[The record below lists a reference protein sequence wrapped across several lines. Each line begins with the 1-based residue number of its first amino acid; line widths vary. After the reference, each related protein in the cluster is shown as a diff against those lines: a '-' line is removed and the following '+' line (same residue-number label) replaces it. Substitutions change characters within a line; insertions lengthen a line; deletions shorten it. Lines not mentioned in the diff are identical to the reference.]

1 MTNKHKNLLLLI
13 LIIAFGIFLRTIN
26 INRYLTWQDEAETI
40 INSIQVIEDGYPH
53 GYFKGKPMFESISF
67 IKINDPIYRYAS
79 ANYYGSKYENNK
91 GWLTYYY
98 LAPFIKTFGVSETS
112 TRLPFL
118 LFYVLT
124 TIVLYAFSNKLFKN
138 KKIAL
143 LATFIFAIDYFAIY
157 YEPQA
162 RYYAITIFLSLL
174 SLYLNYLYIHSKK
187 SKHLFLLTTVII
199 LIFHTHII
207 LCLSLG
213 LFFIYYDFIKTKKI
227 KFNRYIIYNL
237 AYFLLFTIP
246 WLILVEFWVNFH
258 THNVLD
264 NKESIK
270 ILLPLMA
277 IITYIII
284 IFIKKILENKT
295 KIEISKTINIY
306 LLYSCLTYVVIVPMF
321 IPIESFT
328 PRLFIPLIPVC
339 SIIFA
344 KLFYEIFKNKKTL
357 KKNTTYILIILL
369 IYILLLTK
377 TGHYEN
383 YGTTNNIRDMINY
396 AKEINLTQEDMITLN
411 WQDLP
416 LSLYTDYNVYHTTTL
431 QADFFN
437 NYQGRILAIFL
448 YKHIEKDLPKKSVL
462 STYVNTHKFW
472 LIDNDNFKIYYPRL
486 STCEQKTLGNDILLF
501 DCPALSE

>member
-157 YEPQA
+157 HGQQA
-162 RYYAITIFLSLL
+162 RYYSIFIFLNIW
-174 SLYLNYLYIHSKK
+174 SLYLNYLYLHSKK
-187 SKHLFLLTTVII
+187 NIHLFWLTTSLI
-199 LIFHTHII
+199 LMFHTHIV
-207 LCLSLG
+207 LCLFLG

-246 WLILVEFWVNFH
+246 WLILVEFWVNFS
-258 THNVLD
+258 THDINN
-264 NKESIK
+264 NKELTKLLWLLLIILVPIIIKYIFITIGKREKLRISKKINTYIFTFFSLYIIFVPLIIPAESLTTRILSPLIPLSSIAFA
-270 ILLPLMA
+270 ILFWQIFIYKKEPKK
-277 IITYIII
+277 YIII
-284 IFIKKILENKT
+284 
-295 KIEISKTINIY
+295 
-306 LLYSCLTYVVIVPMF
+306 LLTG
-321 IPIESFT
+321 
-328 PRLFIPLIPVC
+328 
-339 SIIFA
+339 
-344 KLFYEIFKNKKTL
+344 
-357 KKNTTYILIILL
+357 LL
-369 IYILLLTK
+369 IYIPLFRILKANGYGTANGIIDILDYAEKIKLSNDDLLTV
-377 TGHYEN
+377 
-383 YGTTNNIRDMINY
+383 
-396 AKEINLTQEDMITLN
+396 N
-411 WQDLP
+411 WQDFPIALK
-416 LSLYTDYNVYHTTTL
+416 SDYNVYLTQTL
-431 QADFFN
+431 QPDFYN
-437 NYQGRILAIFL
+437 NYPNRILTFFMYDHL
-448 YKHIEKDLPKKSVL
+448 YINNPTVHRTWLQQHD
-462 STYVNTHKFW
+462 FW
-472 LIDNDNFKIYYPRL
+472 LYQDQFQDYKPRL
-486 STCEQKTLGNDILLF
+486 EQCQKDWLNNHVLVF